1 MVMFNPSIDTAI
13 FLSGAFVLG
22 LALGWV
28 LWKLGSD
35 QQSNDAGSE
44 SEFWQQRLNQAR
56 QERDLFQTRLEALE
70 KGTPPNADALE
81 GA

>member
-1 MVMFNPSIDTAI
+1 MFNPLIDTAI

-28 LWKLGSD
+28 LWKLGTQHQSRDAD
-35 QQSNDAGSE
+35 QE

-56 QERDLFQTRLEALE
+56 QERDLFQTKLEALE
-70 KGTPPNADALE
+70 AGTTGNAKGLE
-81 GA
+81 GT